1 MYIEKVE
8 QTADD
13 FVDKIETSVLFNEL
27 LKRFENPKN
36 REHSLVK
43 TKLQEARMW
52 YIEDFEKEYVLKS
65 YEKGKNKWVKTI

>member
-36 REHSLVK
+36 REHLLVK

-65 YEKGKNKWVKTI
+65 YEKGRK